1 MEKRNKEMHQIGQD
15 NKNKLV
21 IDETKDDL
29 GITGSTM
36 DDSRS
41 QKLTKKLIVR
51 CNSSIIESEN
61 QEIEEVVE
69 SQDTVTI
76 KETRAKSEY
85 ENEDKIREK
94 AFSNENKNGIKSDT
108 NEEHRGGKWQTVES
122 SNLGLTKEEAELKEK
137 QR

>member
-1 MEKRNKEMHQIGQD
+1 
-15 NKNKLV
+15 
-21 IDETKDDL
+21 
-29 GITGSTM
+29 
-36 DDSRS
+36 
-41 QKLTKKLIVR
+41 LTKKLIVR